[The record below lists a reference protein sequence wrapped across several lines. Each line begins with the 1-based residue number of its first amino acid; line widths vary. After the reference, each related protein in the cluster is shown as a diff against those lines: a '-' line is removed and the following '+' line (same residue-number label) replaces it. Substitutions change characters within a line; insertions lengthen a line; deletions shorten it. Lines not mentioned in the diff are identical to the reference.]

1 MSGESAVNKGL
12 HEGITDED
20 ADEMSV
26 GYPLPASDG
35 NETHIQYD
43 GKVAEMGGGND
54 SGGGQ
59 DYNIELPSPRTKNE
73 SSVAEKGTTKGL
85 DIHLP
90 LPISQSNSLHFQAIG
105 KM

>member
-26 GYPLPASDG
+26 GYPVPASDG

-54 SGGGQ
+54 
-59 DYNIELPSPRTKNE
+59 YNIELPSPGTKND
-73 SSVAEKGTTKGL
+73 SSVAEKGTIKAL
-85 DIHLP
+85 DT
-90 LPISQSNSLHFQAIG
+90 PISQSKSLHFQAIG